1 MIYIILA
8 VVAVVLVLLIIAM
21 MAKRKRKEKEDGKAG
36 GISPDCTFLS
46 RYSAGVETSRVY
58 PFPSLPHSHREP
70 LVTVSKKFTLPMES
84 CEAHETLDTHGKPAD
99 NGYATPG
106 DNNAWADY
114 VSQTSCVVLCGVLV
128 WWV

>member
-46 RYSAGVETSRVY
+46 RYSACVETSRVY
-58 PFPSLPHSHREP
+58 PHSLHHHTHTVNLLLQFRKSSRSRWSHARRTIPSTPTENLPTTVMP
-70 LVTVSKKFTLPMES
+70 LL
-84 CEAHETLDTHGKPAD
+84 ETT
-99 NGYATPG
+99 TPG
-106 DNNAWADY
+106 RI
-114 VSQTSCVVLCGVLV
+114 T
-128 WWV
+128 